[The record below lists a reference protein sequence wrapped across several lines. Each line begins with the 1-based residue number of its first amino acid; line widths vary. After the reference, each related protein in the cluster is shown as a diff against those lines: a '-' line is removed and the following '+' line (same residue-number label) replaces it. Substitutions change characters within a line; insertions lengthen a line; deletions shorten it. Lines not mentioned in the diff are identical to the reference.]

1 MHQKMQMKSKIF
13 IFSADLFLLGALL
26 FLYTALRTSSV
37 ELPPDFISS
46 LIMSIVI
53 IWFVYYAI
61 SGYDFSTD
69 MLSLSYSSQ
78 HIIAG
83 LVALTINV
91 VGIYAMTFTPNYQHS
106 RSVLPLTYISFIP
119 ISLYYRRLISRKTI
133 SLMKDNFYLIMGVTQ
148 GVKELFEDYTA
159 ASIPQQL
166 RIISLSENSPD
177 NYLCGSNSPRIEK
190 MKDSFDLYMNNNCS
204 GIILTDNE
212 IDEKLMNKLTEVHFK
227 GVPVMSIEKF
237 YEKKL
242 QRVFLKGLSHAWL
255 LKGGFILVGE
265 SAYEKIKRMF
275 DILLAVIAL
284 IAASPVFLIL
294 PPLILFDGK
303 GPAIFRQTRI
313 GKNERHFTLY
323 KFRTMRSGS
332 DEGDVYT
339 RENDERVTAFGKIL
353 RKLRID
359 ELPQLINVLKGDM
372 SMIGP
377 RAEWVKLTADYEKK
391 IPYYHFRHLVRP
403 GITGWAQVN
412 YPYGENLSDT
422 IEKLQYDLYYVRHH
436 SLLLDF
442 KIILKTIYIVFFGK
456 GR

>member
-1 MHQKMQMKSKIF
+1 MKSKII
-13 IFSADLFLLGALL
+13 IFFADLFSLSVIF
-26 FLYTALRTSSV
+26 FLYTTLRTGSA
-37 ELPPDFISS
+37 EIPPDFMSS
-46 LIMSIVI
+46 LFMSVI
-53 IWFVYYAI
+53 IVFVVYYTINA
-61 SGYDFSTD
+61 YDFSTD

-83 LVALTINV
+83 LVALIINV
-91 VGIYAMTFTPNYQHS
+91 VGIYALTFTPNYQHS
-106 RSVLPLTYISFIP
+106 RSVLPLTYLSFIP
-119 ISLYYRRLISRKTI
+119 ISLYYRRTVSRKTI
-133 SLMKDNFYLIMGVTQ
+133 SLMRNNFYLVMGVTQ
-148 GVKELFEDYTA
+148 GITELFKDYVA
-159 ASIPQQL
+159 ASMPQQL
-166 RIISLSENSPD
+166 RILDLESKKSDEH
-177 NYLCGSNSPRIEK
+177 LCGKDSPRIED
-190 MKDSFDLYMNNNCS
+190 MDDDLDSYANTNCS
-204 GIILTDNE
+204 GIILADNE
-212 IDEKLMNKLTEVHFK
+212 IDKKLMNKLTEVHFK
-227 GVPVMSIEKF
+227 GIPVMSIEKF
-237 YEKKL
+237 YENYL
-242 QRVFLKGLSHAWL
+242 QRVFLKGLNHSWL
-255 LKGGFILVGE
+255 LKGGFILVGD
-265 SAYEKIKRMF
+265 SAYEKVKRLF
-275 DILLAVIAL
+275 DILLATAAL
-284 IAASPVFLIL
+284 ILTSPLFLIL

-323 KFRTMRSGS
+323 KFRTMRPSS
-332 DEGDVYT
+332 DDGDAYT

-359 ELPQLINVLKGDM
+359 ELPQLLNVLKGDM

-412 YPYGENLSDT
+412 YPYGENLKDT

-442 KIILKTIYIVFFGK
+442 KIILKTIYIIFFGK